1 MLAYTVKQAAYDIES
16 YSLLLMSSGA
26 QDDQRMK
33 YPSRPKT
40 WYGRMG
46 MTKHPAKTSFFLLA
60 GPSIQFGSVHFS
72 PHCKFSKI

>member
-33 YPSRPKT
+33 YPSRPKRGLEG
-40 WYGRMG
+40 W
-46 MTKHPAKTSFFLLA
+46 A
-60 GPSIQFGSVHFS
+60 
-72 PHCKFSKI
+72 